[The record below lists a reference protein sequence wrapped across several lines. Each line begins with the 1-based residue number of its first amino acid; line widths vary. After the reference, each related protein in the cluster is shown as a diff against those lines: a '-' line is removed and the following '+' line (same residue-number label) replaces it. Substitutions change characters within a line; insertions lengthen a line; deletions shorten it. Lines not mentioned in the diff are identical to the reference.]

1 MRGCS
6 RRVIERKRWV
16 VDYGLPAESA
26 MDEDA
31 SLIETVSPLIQSPA
45 KDLPQDTQKDA
56 SSGKNEEVLINCK
69 GIGQHQQEEIQ
80 MEE

>member
-1 MRGCS
+1 MRGRS
-6 RRVIERKRWV
+6 RRIIERKRWV

-31 SLIETVSPLIQSPA
+31 SLIEAVFPVIQSPA

-56 SSGKNEEVLINCK
+56 SSGKDEEVLINCK
-69 GIGQHQQEEIQ
+69 VIGQRQQEEIQ